1 VELLK
6 DTSLVDSMTEEEAR
20 TLEEYMKKAEDIFRK
35 QFTTEADK
43 ILSKVLNDS
52 KMSDS
57 EKEFMTSN
65 NHMREE
71 LLELQADLAEK
82 AGISDDRAGRITT
95 EVLNKL
101 YIEKQKKLRKYNF
114 QSDKK
119 TDNE

>member
-1 VELLK
+1 
-6 DTSLVDSMTEEEAR
+6 
-20 TLEEYMKKAEDIFRK
+20 
-35 QFTTEADK
+35 
-43 ILSKVLNDS
+43 
-52 KMSDS
+52 
-57 EKEFMTSN
+57 
-65 NHMREE
+65 MREE

-114 QSDKK
+114 QNDKK